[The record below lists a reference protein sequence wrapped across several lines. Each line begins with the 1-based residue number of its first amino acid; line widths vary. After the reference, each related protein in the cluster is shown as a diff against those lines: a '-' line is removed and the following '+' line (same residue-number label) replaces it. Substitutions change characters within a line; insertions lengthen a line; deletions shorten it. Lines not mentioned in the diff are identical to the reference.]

1 MDSKLTLEYEGGN
14 DLWYAW
20 RIFCNSA
27 LAKTSTMG
35 HFPLSLSESF
45 AKENNGEW
53 VLKGALTFF
62 VFNSDEDLTVF
73 CLKYARNNNEV

>member
-1 MDSKLTLEYEGGN
+1 MDSRLTLEYEEGN

-20 RIFCNSA
+20 RNFCNS
-27 LAKTSTMG
+27 TSTMG

-62 VFNSDEDLTVF
+62 VFDSKEDLTVF
-73 CLKYARNNNEV
+73 CLKNEI